1 MTTNEEFNSSALG
14 SSDSPMS
21 DEELR
26 ELAKQ
31 LRQPE
36 GELGLQTAE
45 MMNETNLA
53 MTLAAFTSLQASS
66 ADRVLEIGF
75 GNGDHVGQLLDT
87 VAELRYT
94 GIDISES
101 MVSEARV
108 RNAATIAAGS
118 ASFHLGDGLTLPFEN
133 DSFEAIFT
141 VNTIYFWEEPQNY
154 LREIARTM
162 TTKARL
168 AIGFITADF
177 LGSLP
182 FTQYGFTAVTNADIE
197 TLSAGAGLT
206 VESIDSHTDEVKA
219 KNGEQ
224 RTRTFSVATLR
235 KPGA

>member
-1 MTTNEEFNSSALG
+1 MTTNEEFNSAALG
-14 SSDSPMS
+14 SSDSPMT

-36 GELGLQTAE
+36 GDLGLQTAE

-53 MTLAAFTSLQASS
+53 MTLAAFTSLGTLSG
-66 ADRVLEIGF
+66 DRVLEIGF
-75 GNGDHVGQLLDT
+75 GNGDHVGQLLDAT
-87 VAELRYT
+87 AELHYT
-94 GIDISES
+94 GVDISES
-101 MVSEARV
+101 MVAEARV

-118 ASFHLGDGLTLPFEN
+118 ASFHLGDGLTLPFES
-133 DSFEAIFT
+133 DSFDAIFT

-162 TTKARL
+162 VPGAHL
-168 AIGFITADF
+168 AIAFITADF

-182 FTQYGFTAVTNADIE
+182 FTQYGFTVVTNADIE
-197 TLSAGAGLT
+197 TLSAAAGLT

-224 RTRTFSVATLR
+224 RTRSFSVAALH
-235 KPGA
+235 KPTA